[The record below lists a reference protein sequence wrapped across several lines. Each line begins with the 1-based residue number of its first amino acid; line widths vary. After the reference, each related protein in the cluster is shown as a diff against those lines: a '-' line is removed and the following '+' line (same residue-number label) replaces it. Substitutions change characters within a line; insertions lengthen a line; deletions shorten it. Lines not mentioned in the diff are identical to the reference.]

1 MSFRTSSYVISN
13 ILFCHFERSEKSPPF
28 MFLGGVVGWNGGD
41 PSSLSLLG
49 VTLWG
54 HFERSEKSPL
64 LTAEIPRAKVLGM
77 TALFVMSSVARNL
90 LFNRKGQK
98 SPFRTYPEKHIIMSF
113 RTKWEISSVVFF
125 GGVLRGCS
133 YIPSNLED
141 PSQSRLGM
149 TRNKGTGWSLW
160 TIRTSGSE

>member
-64 LTAEIPRAKVLGM
+64 LTAEIPRAKALGM
-77 TALFVMSSVARNL
+77 TALFVMLSVARHL

-98 SPFRTYPEKHIIMSF
+98 SPFELTPKNILLCHSEQSEESPQLSF
-113 RTKWEISSVVFF
+113 
-125 GGVLRGCS
+125 
-133 YIPSNLED
+133 LE
-141 PSQSRLGM
+141 
-149 TRNKGTGWSLW
+149 
-160 TIRTSGSE
+160 EY